1 MEESMKAQGGSES
14 GTVQKTQGLDERVG
28 SLFQPDTLLGEDY
41 AANFRRKIPLEAER
55 ILLLAILEDGVR
67 CYQENLFAV
76 GGKRRTLFEEARDWL
91 FSDDASWFCSFI
103 SICTML
109 NLEPNYIRR
118 GLRQWETKA
127 HKSATVKP
135 SPAVSAEQ
143 RLVA

>member
-1 MEESMKAQGGSES
+1 MKSQGNNENGAPQRTH
-14 GTVQKTQGLDERVG
+14 GMDERIG

-41 AANFRRKIPLEAER
+41 AANFRRKIPLEPER

-67 CYQENLFAV
+67 CYQENLFVTA
-76 GGKRRTLFEEARDWL
+76 GKRRALYEEAKEWL
-91 FSDDASWFCSFI
+91 FSDDSSWFCSFV

-118 GLRQWETKA
+118 GLRQWETRARKTGQTKQ
-127 HKSATVKP
+127 HGNATV
-135 SPAVSAEQ
+135 EQ

>member
-1 MEESMKAQGGSES
+1 MEE
-14 GTVQKTQGLDERVG
+14 RIG

-41 AANFRRKIPLEAER
+41 AANFRRKIPLEPER

-67 CYQENLFAV
+67 CYQENLFV
-76 GGKRRTLFEEARDWL
+76 SGGKRRALFDEAKEWL
-91 FSDDASWFCSFI
+91 FSDDSSWFCSFV

-118 GLRQWETKA
+118 GLRQWEARA
-127 HKSATVKP
+127 HKTARAKHQ
-135 SPAVSAEQ
+135 ANGSAEQ

>member
-1 MEESMKAQGGSES
+1 MKAQGRTDN
-14 GTVQKTQGLDERVG
+14 GTAPRTQGLDERIG

-41 AANFRRKIPLEAER
+41 AANFRRKIPLQAER
-55 ILLLAILEDGVR
+55 ILLLAILEDGIR
-67 CYQENLFAV
+67 CYQENLFAS
-76 GGKRRTLFEEARDWL
+76 GGKRRTLFDEAKEWL

-118 GLRQWETKA
+118 GLRQWEAGVRKT
-127 HKSATVKP
+127 TQVKQP
-135 SPAVSAEQ
+135 GAANAEQ